1 MLTAIDIGNTSIK
14 TGIFNGDELAGFS
27 TFNDYNTAAD
37 FIVSV
42 ASEKIAV
49 SSVVPALSDKIS
61 RRIKQSLGITP
72 FLINRSVKFN
82 LIINYGSVETLG
94 IDRICSA
101 EGALFLTKKSAA
113 AGLNENS
120 YVVSMDLGTAT
131 TLNIVKWPNEFIG
144 GMISPGINMMFGS
157 LNKNTAQLP
166 EVDSSDFKNF
176 IGSDTKSSIAAGV
189 LGATAGLAERTE
201 NYLRNTLK
209 AKDVV
214 FYVTGGNAGKII
226 DSLNIKFTYVKELV
240 LTGINAVY
248 SLNFPSPQLP

>member
-14 TGIFNGDELAGFS
+14 TGVFDGGELTDFRA
-27 TFNDYNTAAD
+27 FNDYIDAAD
-37 FIVSV
+37 FIVS
-42 ASEKIAV
+42 AGSKEIAI
-49 SSVVPALSDKIS
+49 SSVVPVLSEKIS
-61 RRIKQSLGITP
+61 GRIKQSFGITP
-72 FLINRSVKFN
+72 FIINRSAKFN
-82 LIINYGSVETLG
+82 LKINYDSAETLG

-101 EGALFLTKKSAA
+101 EGALFLTKKSGAD

-120 YVVSMDLGTAT
+120 FIVSMDLGTAT
-131 TLNIVKWPNEFIG
+131 TLNIVKWPDEFVG
-144 GMISPGINMMFGS
+144 GMISPGIKMMFGS

-201 NYLRNTLK
+201 YYLRNTLN

-214 FYVTGGNAGKII
+214 FFITGGNAEKII
-226 DSLNIKFTYVKELV
+226 NHLNIKFTYVKELV

-248 SLNFPSPQLP
+248 YKNFSGV